1 MRFSMSRQ
9 KEQALKQRLEKL
21 GVREDDL
28 VEKFIRSS
36 GPGGQRVNKVSTA
49 VYLKHVPT
57 GTEVKMQEERSQA
70 LNRYRARQVLA
81 DKLEARLLKR
91 RTEEQERIA
100 RIRRQK
106 RRRSRRAKAKMLEEK
121 RWQAE
126 KKSLRR
132 PPAEE

>member
-1 MRFSMSRQ
+1 MRFSVSRQ

-81 DKLEARLLKR
+81 DRLEARLLKR
-91 RTEEQERIA
+91 KTEEQERIA

-106 RRRSRRAKAKMLEEK
+106 RRRSRRTKQKMLEEK
-121 RWQAE
+121 RRQAE